1 MTNSLSDLE
10 SCLENG
16 GLRGGLGFLNSR
28 VSHRFTGVYRL
39 ESQVMHVVHVVDKSG
54 ESCDNFLQAV
64 PLHDSF
70 CQFVLRD
77 GFLRTSQT
85 SSLAMLDG
93 GPYQGV
99 LESYVGLPLMTG
111 HGELYGTFCHFDF
124 SSEPV
129 SDEEYLFLQKAVL
142 LIPRFLRHA
151 ARSKTDPSLR
161 LQVPGR

>member
-1 MTNSLSDLE
+1 MWWT
-10 SCLENG
+10 
-16 GLRGGLGFLNSR
+16 RAAK
-28 VSHRFTGVYRL
+28 
-39 ESQVMHVVHVVDKSG
+39 VVTT
-54 ESCDNFLQAV
+54 
-64 PLHDSF
+64 F
-70 CQFVLRD
+70 CRRYPCTTVLPVCLRD